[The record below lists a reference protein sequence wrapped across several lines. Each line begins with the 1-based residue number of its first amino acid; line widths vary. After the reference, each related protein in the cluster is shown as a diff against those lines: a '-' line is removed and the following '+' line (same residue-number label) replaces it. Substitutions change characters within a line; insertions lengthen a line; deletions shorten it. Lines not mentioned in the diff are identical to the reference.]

1 MTNRHGFYYM
11 KKIFMIGVLCVVG
24 LFTTTVYAEDIALFT
39 FTTEPQTIDV
49 DAVSKEIIL
58 QSQNASGTAQ
68 PIPETFDLVFNSSSA
83 TGLFQNSSGNA
94 VSTTMSKNTAN
105 RTFYYKD
112 PTAGDF
118 VLTVTATGRES
129 KKVFTATQHIYVGVQ
144 NPDPQATATTTAT
157 TTPETINETQTK
169 IIYIYSAHSSPA
181 PLSITEPKME
191 FEISAGRDRLATV
204 GTSMLF
210 RASATKTVNVSDKN
224 ITYTWSF
231 GDGTT
236 GTGDT
241 VYHVYRFAGNYS
253 VVLNGT
259 FSDKQAASRTLV
271 RVVDPHLQL
280 TRVSGGLEISNKSDA
295 EINLESW
302 SLVSSEKTFF
312 IPKDTLIMAQSTN
325 VFADDV
331 TGIYT
336 NSVSLHNGL
345 GKVYASAGDLNNVLA
360 VDVPTSTPLVTIAE
374 NVDTLKKQI
383 AQISKSLPI
392 QQIVTTSV
400 KENKIKIEQKI
411 QPATSSPSEIYPST
425 QLANAAVVFES
436 PQTQGVVSRMFSWPS
451 VGFHFI
457 KRLFIEE

>member
-1 MTNRHGFYYM
+1 M
-11 KKIFMIGVLCVVG
+11 KKIFMIIMLCVVG
-24 LFTTTVYAEDIALFT
+24 FFTTTVYAEDITLFT
-39 FTTEPQTIDV
+39 FTTEPQTVDV
-49 DAVSKEIIL
+49 GAASKEIIL

-68 PIPETFDLVFNSSSA
+68 PIPETFDLVFDSSSA
-83 TGLFQNSSGNA
+83 TGAFQNSSGNA
-94 VSTTMSKNTAN
+94 VTTTMSKNTAN

-112 PTAGDF
+112 TTAGDF

-129 KKVFTATQHIYVGVQ
+129 KKVFTATQHIYVGIQ
-144 NPDPQATATTTAT
+144 NPDPQTTATTTAT
-157 TTPETINETQTK
+157 TTPETTNETQTK
-169 IIYIYSAHSSPA
+169 VIYIYSAHSSPA
-181 PLSITEPKME
+181 PLSTTEPKME

-253 VVLNGT
+253 VVLNGA

-280 TRVSGGLEISNKSDA
+280 ARVSGGLEISNKSDA

-302 SLVSSEKTFF
+302 SFVSPEKTFF

-336 NSVSLHNGL
+336 NSVSLRNGL
-345 GKVYASAGDLNNVLA
+345 GKVYASSGGSDSVLV
-360 VDVPTSTPLVTIAE
+360 VDIPTSTPLVTIAKS
-374 NVDTLKKQI
+374 VDILQKQI
-383 AQISKSLPI
+383 AQISKNLPI
-392 QQIVTTSV
+392 QQIVTTTV

-411 QPATSSPSEIYPST
+411 KPATSSPSDIDPST

-436 PQTQGVVSRMFSWPS
+436 PQTEGVVSRMFSWPS